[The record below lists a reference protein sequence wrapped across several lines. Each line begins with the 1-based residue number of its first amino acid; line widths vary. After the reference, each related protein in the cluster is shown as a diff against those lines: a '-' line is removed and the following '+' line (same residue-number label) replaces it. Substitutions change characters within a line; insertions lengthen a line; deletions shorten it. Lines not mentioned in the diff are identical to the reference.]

1 MARPRKVQD
10 TSLLNAALEGLEI
23 QKERIERQIRE
34 VRAMLGQRGP
44 GRAKQVAN
52 TAGHGAGKPA
62 RKRRALSSAAR
73 KRIAAAQKARW
84 AKFRKTHPAPE
95 A

>member
-1 MARPRKVQD
+1 MARPRKVQN
-10 TSLLNAALEGLEI
+10 TTLLNAALEGLEI
-23 QKERIERQIRE
+23 QKERIEGQLRE

-44 GRAKQVAN
+44 GRAKR
-52 TAGHGAGKPA
+52 TAAAAGAGSEKPA
-62 RKRRALSSAAR
+62 RKRRSLSAAAR

-84 AKFRKTHPAPE
+84 AKFRKANPAPE

>member
-1 MARPRKVQD
+1 MARPRKIQN
-10 TSLLNAALEGLEI
+10 TSLLTAALEGLEI
-23 QKERIERQIRE
+23 QKERIEGQIRE

-44 GRAKQVAN
+44 GRAKQ
-52 TAGHGAGKPA
+52 TASAAGPGTGKPA
-62 RKRRALSSAAR
+62 RKRRALSAAAR

-84 AKFRKTHPAPE
+84 AKFRKANPAPE